1 MLFILSCIAWIVVL
15 LLPFSNFS
23 ITQISGATTVL
34 IVLAEL
40 LFWCSIVLLGK
51 TVFYKKKD
59 RFISFDDVPNIN
71 ESKPVE
77 PWAFVRVKNEI
88 KTIDAC
94 LQSILPVIKKG
105 VIGYNDCDDG
115 SEEYILN
122 FCKENPG
129 YIPFKYP
136 YTVYPPC
143 HKLYFEG
150 IKEDC
155 RLDAYYNAVLSKIP
169 KGEWLIKIDCD
180 HVFDAEKL
188 RKALYLPRR
197 NNDCVIFS
205 FLNLHYQNNEL
216 LISRKYPLLGGGDFW
231 LVRNDKLRFIM
242 KVNHKHQASVESLR
256 LGRRKRIFTDC
267 TNWHFPCVKGR
278 DTSNYDFVPFNQFR
292 EVMTEEEISKVPADL
307 LDEKRIIREC
317 EKLNLK

>member
-1 MLFILSCIAWIVVL
+1 MSMFEKMRPILKIR
-15 LLPFSNFS
+15 
-23 ITQISGATTVL
+23 TRKRY
-34 IVLAEL
+34 E
-40 LFWCSIVLLGK
+40 IVLLGK

-59 RFISFDDVPNIN
+59 RFISLDDVPNIK
-71 ESKPVE
+71 ESKPVD

-136 YTVYPPC
+136 HKVYPVS
-143 HKLYFEG
+143 HIAQSLKHDKYFCS
-150 IKEDC
+150 IPKEERFDT
-155 RLDAYYNAVLSKIP
+155 YSNAVLSKIP
-169 KGEWLIKIDCD
+169 KGEWFIKIDCD
-180 HVFDAEKL
+180 HIFDPEKL
-188 RKALYLPRR
+188 ERALYLPKSRKE
-197 NNDCVIFS
+197 CLIFS
-205 FLNLHYQNNEL
+205 FLNIHYTKGEVY
-216 LISRKYPLLGGGDFW
+216 ISRKYPLLDGGDFW
-231 LVRNDKLRFIM
+231 LLCNTNVRFIL
-242 KVNHKHQASVESLR
+242 KSNPKTNSASESLR
-256 LGRRKRIFTDC
+256 LGRCKRLFTDC
-267 TNWHFPCVKGR
+267 TNWHLPCVKGR
-278 DTSNYDFVPFNQFR
+278 DISNYDFVPFNQFR